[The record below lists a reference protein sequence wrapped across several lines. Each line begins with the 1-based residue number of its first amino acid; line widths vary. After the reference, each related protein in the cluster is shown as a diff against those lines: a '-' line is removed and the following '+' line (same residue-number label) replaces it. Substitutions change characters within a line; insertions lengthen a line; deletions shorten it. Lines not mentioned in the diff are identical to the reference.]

1 MDGGYMLAGTVRV
14 TGLYMSLMLAHLID
28 DRYGTKGIL
37 KLAHLG
43 IQCDNPLLSMSLFS
57 VCEMA

>member
-1 MDGGYMLAGTVRV
+1 MDGGYVSAGIVRL
-14 TGLYMSLMLAHLID
+14 TGLYMRLMLAHLID
-28 DRYGTKGIL
+28 DRYGTKEIL

-43 IQCDNPLLSMSLFS
+43 IQCDNPLSMSLLS

>member
-1 MDGGYMLAGTVRV
+1 MSAGIVRL

-28 DRYGTKGIL
+28 DRYGTKEIL

-43 IQCDNPLLSMSLFS
+43 IQCDNPLSMSLLS
-57 VCEMA
+57 VFQMA